1 MSSVYSTASVSLP
14 DTLPKPT
21 GYHILVAMPKVEE
34 ATKGGVLL
42 PTDLRSKEDIASIVA
57 QVVTIGRD
65 AYPDTDARFKDGAW
79 CKEGDW
85 VVLSKYTGHRFEY
98 DGCELRLI
106 NDDSVLAVVEDPT
119 KVSRANA

>member
-1 MSSVYSTASVSLP
+1 MSSVYSTASVNLP

-42 PTDLRSKEDIASIVA
+42 PTDLKTREDIASIVA

-65 AYPDTDARFKDGAW
+65 AYPDTDPRFKDGAW
-79 CKEGDW
+79 CEEGDW